1 MIHINSLSKRI
12 ITLSL
17 LWFFTSGVSAQIVQ
31 KIGDNYT
38 SINDNAVFEIE
49 STTKGFLLPRMTKAQ
64 RDAID
69 TPPEGLMLWCTD
81 CSLSNG
87 SEIEVWI
94 EDSWTG
100 LLNSNLAENNML
112 LGNANGKAEVAPFND
127 AIKHGSVDA
136 SEFISTSSTSDVVIP
151 GMSKSPESGSYLVTF
166 NSQYNIIP
174 AREEAFV
181 TTSDAINDLALIRD
195 DINMLTVDSGQA
207 AAYDIG
213 GKTITPGVYSYGGA
227 LSATTSVTLD
237 AENDPNALF
246 VFKTGG
252 AFNTTAGIKIKLV
265 NGASANN
272 IFWVAAGAIGI
283 GADCTL
289 YGTLLSELAVAVG
302 ARCIV
307 EGRMLTTA
315 GAIAFGPG
323 TITVPSGPSAIN
335 LRAVSNFVALT
346 TIGAIANTGV
356 STFNGD
362 IATGAGAITAFDTA
376 IVNGKILLP
385 DGDVTIIKEID
396 GNATFSL
403 YQNGELIPNSSRIRT
418 TKVNTVDVTL
428 QAIAT
433 VAQDE
438 SIEVRWS
445 IDKGTLSVN
454 NRILTIIKVN

>member
-1 MIHINSLSKRI
+1 MQTLTLKVQSLILILIISVNS
-12 ITLSL
+12 
-17 LWFFTSGVSAQIVQ
+17 TSMAQIG
-31 KIGDNYT
+31 IGTLTPDA
-38 SINDNAVFEIE
+38 SAMLEIS
-49 STTKGFLLPRMTKAQ
+49 STTKGFLPPRMDTTA
-64 RDAID
+64 RDLITTPAPGLSIYNTTTNKLNYHSGTSWQAVVD
-69 TPPEGLMLWCTD
+69 TGASGSYDSTD
-81 CSLSNG
+81 ESS
-87 SEIEVWI
+87 I
-94 EDSWTG
+94 
-100 LLNSNLAENNML
+100 
-112 LGNANGKAEVAPFND
+112 
-127 AIKHGSVDA
+127 
-136 SEFISTSSTSDVVIP
+136 ISTSSTSDVVIT
-151 GMSKSPESGSYLVTF
+151 GLSKSPDPGTYLVLF
-166 NSQYNIIP
+166 NSQYNIVP
-174 AREEAFV
+174 ATEEAFV
-181 TTSDAINDLALIRD
+181 TTSDAINDLTLIRS
-195 DINMLTVDSGQA
+195 DINMLTVDFSQA
-207 AAYDIG
+207 AAYDMG
-213 GKTITPGVYSYGGA
+213 GKTITPGVYSYTGA

-252 AFNTTAGIKIKLV
+252 AFNTTADIKIKLV

-272 IFWVAAGAIGI
+272 IFWIAAGAIGI

-346 TIGAIANTGV
+346 TIGAISNTGV
-356 STFNGD
+356 STYNGD
-362 IATGAGAITAFDTA
+362 IATGAGAITAFETA

-403 YQNGELIPNSSRIRT
+403 YQNGVLIPNSSRIRT
-418 TKVNTVDVTL
+418 TKVNTVDVSL

-433 VAQDE
+433 VAE
-438 SIEVRWS
+438 GENIEVRWN
-445 IDKGTLSVN
+445 IDAGTLSVK
-454 NRILTIIKVN
+454 NRILSIIKVE